1 MVRSND
7 GSTLGENEGGMANE
21 SAAALVRGSPPAAG
35 EGLTAGAFRG
45 LEMTFKDAR
54 AQHSADVEA
63 AAVVQRRQLV
73 KALIDQHIDDA
84 KWRELLHQ
92 ARQFAERGEKEYLL
106 LRFPSELCTDDARA
120 INNQPDPDWPKTLQ
134 GEAGELYAR
143 WRDQLSPRGFHLA
156 ARVLDFPGG
165 KPGDVGLFL
174 FWGE

>member
-1 MVRSND
+1 
-7 GSTLGENEGGMANE
+7 MADK
-21 SAAALVRGSPPAAG
+21 SAAALVRGSTPAAG

-54 AQHSADVEA
+54 AQNSADAEA
-63 AAVVQRRQLV
+63 AAVSQRRQLI
-73 KALIDQHIDDA
+73 KMLIDRHIDDA
-84 KWRELLHQ
+84 KWQELLHQ
-92 ARQFAERGEKEYLL
+92 ARQSAERGEKEYLL

-120 INNQPDPDWPKTLQ
+120 INNPPNPDWPKTLQ
-134 GEAGELYAR
+134 GEAGEVYAH
-143 WRDQLSPRGFHLA
+143 WRDQLSPRGFHIA